1 MNKEQQLQAYI
12 DEWAD
17 IVYDHFGMGESN
29 EYSLRKA
36 WLAGHAAAVEEYKEL
51 NGWIPVTERQPEIG
65 RKVPFICMSRDE
77 FYNGQQM
84 WGTYQGFKF
93 REHEFTTPGIG
104 WSGSHWLDLDF
115 PPSPEKE
122 QQ

>member
-17 IVYDHFGMGESN
+17 VVYDHFGMGESN

-36 WLAGHAAAVEEYKEL
+36 WLAGHAAAVEEYKKL
-51 NGWIPVTERQPEIG
+51 NGWVKVTPEQKPDYYQPVP
-65 RKVPFICMSRDE
+65 VVC
-77 FYNGQQM
+77 N
-84 WGTYQGFKF
+84 QGCKHMVWRATDGEKDIWTVF
-93 REHEFTTPGIG
+93 ET
-104 WSGSHWLDLDF
+104 DLVINEPAYYYPL